1 MRKLLKPI
9 FISVICLFGA
19 AFLVC
24 STLRVYDRIGRMPF
38 YDLKY
43 TDVAKITRIDNTRS
57 DEYEVTDSKD
67 RSRVWLFL
75 NSLHV
80 GLEAKNPESFFGGSE
95 NPDYKVELINGGEI
109 NFHIGANGELR
120 SGDPRSFIQYILIDG
135 KLYNSYDYGLILW
148 FSEFD
153 RDLAARHEQDTQPEP
168 IT

>member
-9 FISVICLFGA
+9 FISAICLLGA

-43 TDVAKITRIDNTRS
+43 TDIAKITRIDKYRS
-57 DEYEVTDSKD
+57 EEYELTDSKD

-75 NSLHV
+75 YSLHI
-80 GLEAKNPESFFGGSE
+80 GLEAKNPESFFGGLE
-95 NPDYKVELINGGEI
+95 NPYFKVELINGSEI
-109 NFHIGANGELR
+109 NFHISANGDLR
-120 SGDPRSFIQYILIDG
+120 SGDHRSFIQYILIDG

-153 RDLAARHEQDTQPEP
+153 RDLTARHEQSTQTGP